1 MRRPVPSFAAML
13 GLAALSLAT
22 PMAAAQTV
30 TLGGTT
36 ISHKGLIGVG
46 RIPAAE
52 RDTFGETFGSLSG
65 LALDLRANRRSV
77 FWGLMEPAKQRL
89 FIWWLV

>member
-1 MRRPVPSFAAML
+1 MRRTVPSFAAML
-13 GLAALSLAT
+13 GLATLSLAT
-22 PMAAAQTV
+22 PRAAAQTV

-65 LALDLRANRRSV
+65 LALDLRTWRRAA
-77 FWGLMEPAKQRL
+77 WAKISSTRSA
-89 FIWWLV
+89 